1 MLYGVLSNTTNL
13 GPAVALDA
21 VLVVSA
27 SSLEK
32 GLISTS
38 STGNNTN
45 LSTDTRGN
53 SLLTS
58 RGETKTG
65 GSLIIIV
72 GNNDGETPRSTGKST
87 TITDL
92 GLNVAHNSSLGNTVQ
107 RQAVSNN
114 QVGLLT
120 AVDELTSV
128 HTLGGNHKLGVALV
142 LVGIQELNLSNGGTS
157 ARVVDDLLDD
167 STDVTMT
174 LSVVEGAKL
183 HGALTGAHVSLEDGR
198 LTLPLCL

>member
-21 VLVVSA
+21 ILVVSA
-27 SSLEK
+27 SSLEE

-38 STGNNTN
+38 STGNDTN
-45 LSTDTRGN
+45 LSTDARGD
-53 SLLTS
+53 SLLSS
-58 RGETKTG
+58 RRETKTG
-65 GSLIIIV
+65 GSLIFIV
-72 GNNDGETPRSTGKST
+72 GNNDGEASRSTSKST

-92 GLNVAHNSSLGNTVQ
+92 GLNVAHNGSLGNTAQ

-114 QVGLLT
+114 QVGLLS
-120 AVDELTSV
+120 AVDEHTSV
-128 HTLGGNHKLGVALV
+128 HTLGGKHKLGIALV
-142 LVGIQELNLSNGGTS
+142 FVGIQELDLGNGSTS

-183 HGALTGAHVSLEDGR
+183 HGALASAHVSLEDGG